1 MRREILT
8 VVLLTCG
15 EAAIARAGDSA
26 ALLTQGK
33 LDADMGNS
41 SAAAIAFEAVA
52 EDSTAPSGLRW
63 EALIRLG
70 LVRRDMGDAR
80 AAAEAFQRVWRD
92 YRQEQEAV
100 AQLIQA
106 TGGAIPAPE
115 RWNAIWQ
122 KVVVKIDATKTDHP
136 IMRVQWPGAPAGLR
150 RYTGQNITL
159 DLNDGNLQDIFRL
172 FADITGLNV
181 VVYPGTQG
189 HVTLRFK
196 DVPWDDALDR
206 MLAPNGLAASLV
218 GPVLEIGRP
227 EDIEPPR
234 RFDGKP
240 IDVDF
245 KDVDLQEGL
254 RDIAERGG
262 RELAAESP
270 LTGRVTINLQGV
282 PWDQAFD
289 LVARLN
295 GLAWKRD
302 GTRMRVGRPKD
313 LG

>member
-8 VVLLTCG
+8 VVLLIWG
-15 EAAIARAGDSA
+15 GAAVARAGDPA

-33 LDADMGNS
+33 LDADMGDG

-52 EDSTAPSGLRW
+52 EDSTAPSALRW

-70 LVRRDMGDAR
+70 LVRRDMGDAK
-80 AAAEAFQRVWRD
+80 AAAEAFHRVFRD
-92 YRQEQEAV
+92 YRQDKEAV
-100 AQLIQA
+100 ALLVQA
-106 TGGAIPAPE
+106 VGGVLPGPE
-115 RWNAIWQ
+115 RWDAVWQ
-122 KVVVKIDATKTDHP
+122 KVVVRVDAAKTDHP
-136 IMRVQWPGAPAGLR
+136 MMRVEWPGVPAGLR

-159 DLNDGNLQDIFRL
+159 DFKDGDLQDIFRL
-172 FADITGLNV
+172 FADISGLNV
-181 VVYPGTQG
+181 VVYPGTRG
-189 HVTLRFK
+189 YATLRFK

-206 MLAPNGLAASLV
+206 ILAPNGLAASLV

-227 EDIEPPR
+227 EDLGPPR
-234 RFDGKP
+234 RFDGEP

-245 KDVDLQEGL
+245 KEVDLQEAL
-254 RDIAERGG
+254 RHIAERGG
-262 RELAAESP
+262 RELATESP
-270 LTGRVTINLQGV
+270 LTGKVTFKLQGV